1 MKNVLLGLTLVVS
14 AIATTVASA
23 KPYTIKGQ
31 TYNPISKNAAAGFT
45 QTGKAS
51 WYGGFFNGRKTA
63 SGKIYNVN
71 ELTAAHKTLP
81 FGTKVRVTNTNTGKS
96 VNVVITDRGPFVK
109 GKIID
114 LTPRAFNAISHVK
127 NGIANVKLEVIK

>member
-1 MKNVLLGLTLVVS
+1 MKNVLLGLTLAAVLS
-14 AIATTVASA
+14 IATSASA

-31 TYNPISKNAAAGFT
+31 TYHPISKSAAVGFT

-71 ELTAAHKTLP
+71 ELAAAHKTLP
-81 FGTKVRVTNTNTGKS
+81 FGTKVRVTNTKTGKF
-96 VNVVITDRGPFVK
+96 VNVVITDRGPFAK

-114 LTPRAFNAISHVK
+114 LTPRAFNAINHVK

>member
-1 MKNVLLGLTLVVS
+1 MKNVLLGLTIAVA
-14 AIATTVASA
+14 AITSASA

-31 TYNPISKNAAAGFT
+31 AYHPLSKNAAAGFT

-81 FGTKVRVTNTNTGKS
+81 FGTKVLVTNTKTGKS
-96 VNVVITDRGPFVK
+96 VNVVITDRGPFAK

-114 LTPRAFNAISHVK
+114 LTPRAFNAISHVN
-127 NGIANVKLEVIK
+127 NGIANVKIEVVN